1 MMLQAVD
8 VLSGGKD
15 MSDRDLAVAMDDFTC
30 RCGTHPRILPAMKQA
45 AQTMK
50 KEGKS

>member
-8 VLSGGKD
+8 VLTHGGD
-15 MSDRDLAVAMDDFTC
+15 TSDAGLAAAMDDFTC
-30 RCGTHPRILPAMKQA
+30 RCGTHPRVLPAMKQA

-50 KEGKS
+50 KGSKS